1 MADEIERTIARWRAQ
16 RPSLDTVPLALSA
29 RVIRSARLLEIG
41 RREALAARD
50 LEVWEFDVLA
60 ALRAAGTHQQ
70 LSPSALMAATQVAS
84 GTVTNRIDRLL
95 RRGFVTR
102 EPDLDDRRSTLVRLT
117 VAGRRRVD
125 AAATELATAE
135 RLAWEALPT
144 RKRDQ
149 LSALLREFLHRVE
162 R

>member
-1 MADEIERTIARWRAQ
+1 VADEIERSIARWRAQ
-16 RPSLDTVPLALSA
+16 RPALDTVPLALSA

-60 ALRAAGTHQQ
+60 ALRASGSDQQ

-95 RRGFVTR
+95 QRGFVSR
-102 EPDLDDRRSTLVRLT
+102 EPDPDDRRSTLVRLT
-117 VAGRRRVD
+117 VAGRRRID
-125 AAATELATAE
+125 AAAAELASAE
-135 RLAWEALPT
+135 RLTWEALPA

-149 LSALLREFLHRVE
+149 LSALLREFLHQVE
-162 R
+162 G